1 MLYYLVIGLQIYC
14 AYHAYKNRNNMYW
27 YFIIFFIP
35 VIGCIIYL
43 LTQVINK
50 GDVTHI
56 TEEITTIINPTKKIK
71 ELETALKFSNTFQN
85 KINLA
90 DAYAQNKEYHSAIEH
105 YENALESNFKDD
117 PHTINKLII
126 CYYNIQDY
134 DKVIAYAPKID
145 LQKNFKETLFFYG
158 LALEKRGE
166 LELAEIQLRKIDIRY
181 SHYSER
187 LELSKFLIR
196 NNKKDAAKEIL
207 TEVITEINAMT
218 NANAR
223 KNRSILSE
231 ARKILNEK

>member
-1 MLYYLVIGLQIYC
+1 MLYYLIIGLQIYC
-14 AYHAYKNRNNMYW
+14 AYHVYKNRNNMYW

-50 GDVTHI
+50 TDVTQI

-90 DAYAQNKEYHSAIEH
+90 DAYAQNKEYQNAIEH

-158 LALEKRGE
+158 LALEQKGE

-181 SHYSER
+181 SHYNER

-196 NNKKDAAKEIL
+196 NNKKEAAKEIL

-223 KNRSILSE
+223 KNRNILSE

>member
-1 MLYYLVIGLQIYC
+1 MLYYFIIAFQVFC
-14 AYHAYKNRNNMYW
+14 VYHAYKNKNNFYW

-35 VIGCIIYL
+35 LLGCIIYL
-43 LTQVINK
+43 LTQVISK

-71 ELETALKFSNTFQN
+71 ELETALQFSNTFQN

-90 DAYAQNKEYHSAIEH
+90 DAYAQNKEYHKAIEH

-126 CYYNIQDY
+126 CYYNIQNY
-134 DKVIAYAPKID
+134 DKVVAYAPKIN
-145 LQKNFKETLFFYG
+145 LQKNFKETIFFYG
-158 LALEKRGE
+158 LALEQKGKI
-166 LELAEIQLRKIDIRY
+166 ELAENQLRKIDVRY

-196 NNKKDAAKEIL
+196 NNKIAAAKEVL

-218 NANAR
+218 NVNA
-223 KNRSILSE
+223 KKHRSILSE
-231 ARKILNEK
+231 ASKIINEH

>member
-1 MLYYLVIGLQIYC
+1 MLYYLIIGLQIYC
-14 AYHAYKNRNNMYW
+14 AYHVYKNRNNMYW

-50 GDVTHI
+50 TDVTQI

-90 DAYAQNKEYHSAIEH
+90 DAYAQNKEYQNAIEY

>member
-43 LTQVINK
+43 LTQVISK
-50 GDVTHI
+50 GDVTNI

-90 DAYAQNKEYHSAIEH
+90 DAYAQNKEYHNAIEH

-126 CYYNIQDY
+126 CYYNIQEY

-158 LALEKRGE
+158 LALEQKGE

-181 SHYSER
+181 SHYDER

-196 NNKKDAAKEIL
+196 NNKKEAAKEIL

-218 NANAR
+218 NANA
-223 KNRSILSE
+223 KKHRSILSE
-231 ARKILNEK
+231 AHKILNEK

>member
-14 AYHAYKNRNNMYW
+14 AYHVYKNRNNMYW

-35 VIGCIIYL
+35 VIGFIIYL

-50 GDVTHI
+50 TDVTQI

-90 DAYAQNKEYHSAIEH
+90 DAYAQNKEYQNAIEH

>member
-1 MLYYLVIGLQIYC
+1 MLYYLIIGLQIYC

-43 LTQVINK
+43 VTQVLNK
-50 GDVTHI
+50 TDVTQI

-90 DAYAQNKEYHSAIEH
+90 DAYAQNKEYLKAIDH
-105 YENALESNFKDD
+105 YENALASNFKDD

-126 CYYNIQDY
+126 CYYNVQNY
-134 DKVIAYAPKID
+134 DKVIAYAPKINIE
-145 LQKNFKETLFFYG
+145 KNFKETIFFYV
-158 LALEKRGE
+158 LALEQKGE

-181 SHYSER
+181 SHYPER

-196 NNKKDAAKEIL
+196 NDKKEAAKEIL
-207 TEVITEINAMT
+207 TEVTTEINAMT
-218 NANAR
+218 NVNAR
-223 KNRSILSE
+223 KNRSILYE
-231 ARKILNEK
+231 ARKILNEN

>member
-1 MLYYLVIGLQIYC
+1 MLYYLIIGLQIYC
-14 AYHAYKNRNNMYW
+14 AYHVYKNRNNMYW

-50 GDVTHI
+50 TDVTQI

-90 DAYAQNKEYHSAIEH
+90 DAYAQNKEYQNAIEH